1 VDIMKRS
8 AAVSR
13 TAISQPM
20 RRVAALARRL
30 LLATEGTQAIE
41 YALVAGLI
49 ALVIIGALADLGDAL
64 VALPLPSL
72 ITALGG

>member
-13 TAISQPM
+13 TAIPQL
-20 RRVAALARRL
+20 RRVATLARRL
-30 LLATEGTQAIE
+30 LAATEGTQAIE